1 MIRILVGVGVLAFAG
16 VADLR
21 WRRAPD
27 ACWLIVACV
36 GIVLLAADWAST
48 PSFWA
53 FHQAALITAAL
64 VFVMALV
71 GYITGLIA
79 GGADAKALASL
90 AILAPLPL
98 GAAWSLPLSPP
109 LPLVLTSLTNG
120 LILALSVPLVLL
132 VWNIAHG
139 DVDGART
146 LLGFKRPLE
155 KVDLRVAWPL
165 EFVDEEGEHVVAAT
179 PRGVPRDAF
188 DPDAMAEHGHER
200 VWVTPKVPFLV
211 PLWLGFV
218 LAVLVGD
225 PFTTA
230 LEAILA

>member
-1 MIRILVGVGVLAFAG
+1 MARILVGVGVLAFAG

-27 ACWLIVACV
+27 ACWLVVAGV
-36 GIVLLAADWAST
+36 GVVLLALDWALT
-48 PSFWA
+48 PMFWTV
-53 FHQAALITAAL
+53 HQAALVTAAL
-64 VFVMALV
+64 VLVMAIV
-71 GYITGLIA
+71 GYLTGLIA

-90 AILAPLPL
+90 AVLAPVPL
-98 GAAWSLPLSPP
+98 GAAWQLPLASP

-120 LILALSVPLVLL
+120 LILALVVPVMLL
-132 VWNIAHG
+132 AWNLLHA

-146 LLGFKRPLE
+146 LLGFKTHLE
-155 KVDLRVAWPL
+155 SVDLRVAWPL
-165 EFVDEEGEHVVAAT
+165 EYVDEDGEHVVVAT

-188 DPDAMAEHGHER
+188 DPATMAEHGHER

-218 LAVLVGD
+218 IAVLLGD
-225 PFTTA
+225 PFSA
-230 LEAILA
+230 VLEIVLA